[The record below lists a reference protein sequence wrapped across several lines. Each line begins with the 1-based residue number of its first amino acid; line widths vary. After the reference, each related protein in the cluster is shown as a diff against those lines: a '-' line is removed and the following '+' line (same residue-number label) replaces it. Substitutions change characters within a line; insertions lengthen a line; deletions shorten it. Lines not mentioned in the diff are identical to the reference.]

1 MEADVVL
8 AAAQRA
14 SRRRSAWVSA
24 VSGTVIAAVVSTLAV
39 LHPGF
44 EVQRA
49 DLNDGSVWV
58 VNGERQS
65 AARANLQIGALDA
78 VVVGEGADLEVR
90 HHGSDV
96 MLLDRV
102 NAQAEVLDAARS
114 TIDFTVPLPPIE
126 PDVQVVGQT
135 AVVHT
140 AATGDL
146 WTVPW
151 ALFDDFDVASVAPL
165 TFGPDSTVR
174 ASDRYG
180 LAIASP
186 VTGEVHRLAPGR
198 LDRVDQT
205 WSIEPESTGQL
216 DITIAAG
223 TWWVLDVVGERV
235 LRDGEPVDLTPW
247 LAGGN
252 AVLAQPSDD
261 ADDLIVATSNGL
273 LSIDES
279 GEVRELVADRAGEPI
294 APVVVDDCIIAA
306 WTDGTAWRSCTEP
319 TVVTLPGLVPGGD
332 LEFIVRDDR
341 VVLNDRATGNVWD
354 VRDDG
359 SLINNWVDLITEEED
374 EREERAETLDIP
386 PEVDRLQQPP
396 VAEDD
401 AFGARPGQTTI
412 LPVVLNDRD
421 PNGDVLV
428 VSETTGLS
436 GDDGARLDTVDNGQK
451 VQLSLPPDAAGVLAF
466 DYTITDGRGGSDTA
480 TVVVT
485 VRALGENGAP
495 TQVRPAR
502 TTVAEGGRVTANVLG
517 EWVDPD
523 GDPLYLADASVA
535 APDQV
540 VARPDGRVTVS
551 ELGGAGEIRTV
562 ALTVSDGSLAGS
574 GELAVTVR
582 PVGQVPII
590 AEPFAVRVVAG
601 EEVRVEP
608 LRYVRGG
615 TGTLRLVSVPE
626 RAGALIIPRLERGF
640 FRFSSDEVRTH
651 YLEYV
656 VSDGDQSATGVVRI
670 DVVAAPE
677 LAAPIT
683 VPKTAFV
690 RSLSSAVV
698 PVASTDIDPAGGVLV
713 VTGITGVPASSGIR
727 AEVLDQRD
735 ARITLTKP
743 LDGPVAV
750 TYRISNG
757 YADAEGTITVIE
769 IPRPDSLQPP
779 IAVDDAVTVRVGD
792 AVTIPVLDNDEHPD
806 DEPITL
812 APDLVRGLG
821 GNDGLLFVSGDSLR
835 YLAPDRPGDFTAVY
849 EVVGPLGVERAQA
862 TVRISVRESDEATNA
877 PPVPRTITARV
888 IAGETVRIRIPVADM
903 DPDGDSVQLVGQ
915 ETAPARG
922 TVIDS
927 GLDFVD
933 YQAGEYAAG
942 TDEFRYTVVDALGAR
957 ASGTIRVGISPR
969 LGGARNPIAND
980 DQVVVRPGGVVT
992 VPVLSNDSDPSGGAL
1007 RVTGVESGDPQMG
1020 AEVVDGGFVRLAPPA
1035 EPGIYGAIYT
1045 IENDFGGASQAFVT
1059 VSVVTDAPLQAPV
1072 ARDVVLTLTDIL
1084 ERDTVDVDV
1093 LARAF
1098 FAEGSVDELG
1108 VRVVPGYSD
1117 GAVVLPDDRIRV
1129 TVGERR
1135 QIIPFALSHPADPSV
1150 TGTAFIWVPGTAD
1163 ALPQRDRRAPSI
1175 QVVSEETVTIP
1186 INDYVVAVGGREV
1199 RLTDTATVRA
1209 TNADG
1214 SDLVVDEQTLRFRS
1228 ADLYFGPAS
1237 IAFEVTDGVSAD
1249 DPDGR
1254 VATIVLPIEVT
1265 ARENQP
1271 PVVVGASIELEPG
1284 TSRELDLVRVTSYP
1298 YPDDVDELAYTLES
1312 ALPAGLDITINGQRA
1327 TVSVAAN
1334 VPRGTRFGAAVGV
1347 RDDAAEGTPG
1357 RIDVTVVPSTRPLA
1371 RPIEDAAVAP
1381 RGETTVVDVL
1391 ANDQATNPFPLE
1403 PLRVVAI
1410 RGLESASIP
1419 AGVQI
1424 RPTDDGQAVAVT
1436 VSDSAE
1442 PGDTLLEYQVADA
1455 TGDPERLVWGSIR
1468 ISVQDVPD
1476 AVTALRVQEFGDRS
1490 LTIAWQPGASN
1501 NAPIE
1506 RFDAT
1511 VTRLSDG
1518 TVTAIVACA
1527 SSPCTVPTTGNG
1539 PDNRVRIAVSAVNA
1553 QGSSVPTTL
1562 SDPVWSDLVPPAPAA
1577 LSRTP
1582 LDGGLR
1588 VTWEKPSQPEEAS
1601 PIRRYVVTVGP
1612 VTRELQVPATDPAG
1626 TAYALPVVD
1635 AGALQNG
1642 TAYPVSVSARND
1654 AFSPLTTWNS
1664 AETTGTPA
1672 GPPLRVAAPSAVQTT
1687 PSDDPN
1693 AQQVQVDWAGAFGAN
1708 GRAIDRY
1715 FLWFTDGG
1723 GAAPS
1728 CTVTGVETGSPT
1740 LSPPEGT
1747 TAYAA
1752 DRTSA
1757 TLTGLTGDRT
1767 YRIVVYAH
1775 NGQGC
1780 TASVDVTAQTVTR
1793 PARVETVTFASDAIA
1808 VADGRFEA
1816 RIDAV
1821 TTARAGDATPFVR
1834 YRFGEAGTASAPSAL
1849 PAFVTD
1855 GTYGT
1860 LRSVQVQVCRDAS
1873 AALCG
1878 DWSDPVD
1885 VPIAV
1890 SIDVRPTFTVSGETP
1905 PEQVADIT
1913 WTPLDWTSPDS
1924 RGAYPGYANVEY
1936 LCRNDDGPAPPSS
1949 TGGSCT
1955 IGAPPSSDP
1964 RLEVRIT
1971 VGGTVFERV
1980 YRP

>member
-1 MEADVVL
+1 MVL

-14 SRRRSAWVSA
+14 SHRRSAWVSA
-24 VSGTVIAAVVSTLAV
+24 VSGTLIAAVVSTLAI

-44 EVQRA
+44 DVQRA
-49 DLNDGSVWV
+49 QLNDGSVWV

-78 VVVGEGADLEVR
+78 VVVGEGSELEVR

-96 MLLDRV
+96 MVLDRL
-102 NAQAEVLDAARS
+102 NAQAEVLDAARA
-114 TIDFTVPLPPIE
+114 TVDFTVPLPPIE
-126 PDVQVVGQT
+126 PDVRLVGQT
-135 AVVHT
+135 VVVHT
-140 AATGDL
+140 ADTGDL

-165 TFGPDSTVR
+165 TFGPDSAVR
-174 ASDRYG
+174 ATDRYG

-186 VTGEVHRLAPGR
+186 ATGEVHRLAPGR
-198 LDRVDQT
+198 LDRVEQS
-205 WSIEPESTGQL
+205 WPIEPASTGRL

-223 TWWVLDVVGERV
+223 QWWVLDPDGERV
-235 LRDGEPVDLTPW
+235 LRDGDPIDLSPW
-247 LAGGN
+247 LAEGD
-252 AVLAQPSDD
+252 AVLAHASDE
-261 ADDLIVATSNGL
+261 ADSLIVATPTSL
-273 LSIDES
+273 LSIDAA
-279 GEVRELVADRAGEPI
+279 GEVRELVADRAGDPI
-294 APVVVDDCIIAA
+294 APVVVDGCIIAA

-319 TVVTLPGLVPGGD
+319 AFATLPGLLPGESLD
-332 LEFIVRDDR
+332 FVVRDDR

-354 VRDDG
+354 VRG
-359 SLINNWVDLITEEED
+359 SGALIANWDDLIAEEED
-374 EREERAETLDIP
+374 EREEQAETLDVP
-386 PEVDRLQQPP
+386 PELDRVQQPP
-396 VAEDD
+396 IAEDD
-401 AFGARPGQTTI
+401 AFGARPGRSTI
-412 LPVVLNDRD
+412 LPVLLNDRD

-428 VSETTGLS
+428 VSETTELGP
-436 GDDGARLDTVDNGQK
+436 DDEARLDIVDSGQK
-451 VQLSLPPDAAGVLAF
+451 VQLTLPPDAAGVLAF

-485 VRALGENGAP
+485 VRQPEENGAP

-523 GDPLYLADASVA
+523 GDPLYLADATVA

-562 ALTVSDGSLAGS
+562 ALTVSDGSLAGV

-582 PVGQVPII
+582 PLGQVPII
-590 AEPFAVRVVAG
+590 AEPFAVQVVAG
-601 EEVRVEP
+601 EEARVEP

-615 TGTLRLVSVPE
+615 SGTVRLVSVPE
-626 RAGALIIPRLERGF
+626 RAGALITPRLERGF

-651 YLEYV
+651 YVEYV

-670 DVVAAPE
+670 DVTAPPE

-698 PVASTDIDPAGGVLV
+698 PIASTDIDPAGGVLV
-713 VTGITGVPASSGIR
+713 VTGITDVPADSGIR

-735 ARITLTKP
+735 ARITLTRP
-743 LDGPVAV
+743 LHGPVAV
-750 TYRISNG
+750 SYRISNG

-769 IPRPDSLQPP
+769 IPRPETLQPP
-779 IAVDDAVTVRVGD
+779 IAVDDTVTVRVGD
-792 AVTIPVLDNDEHPD
+792 AVTIPVLENDEHPD

-821 GNDGLLFVSGDSLR
+821 GNDGLLFVSGDTLR
-835 YLAPDRPGDFTAVY
+835 YLAPERPGDFTAVY
-849 EVVGPLGVERAQA
+849 EVLGPLGVERAQA
-862 TVRISVRESDEATNA
+862 TVRISVREADEATNS

-888 IAGETVRIRIPVADM
+888 IAGETVRVRIPVADM

-915 ETAPARG
+915 ETAPERG

-927 GLDFVD
+927 GLDYVD

-969 LGGARNPIAND
+969 LEGARNPVAND

-992 VPVLSNDSDPSGGAL
+992 VPVLDNDSDPGGGAL
-1007 RVTGVESGDPQMG
+1007 RVTSVESGDPRMI

-1045 IENDFGGASQAFVT
+1045 ITNDFGGASQAFVT
-1059 VSVVTDAPLQAPV
+1059 VSVVTDAPLQPPI
-1072 ARDVVLTLTDIL
+1072 ARDVVLTLADIL

-1098 FAEGSVDELG
+1098 FAEGSADELA
-1108 VRVVPGYSD
+1108 VRVVPGYSTGATVLAD
-1117 GAVVLPDDRIRV
+1117 GRIRV

-1135 QIIPFALSHPADPSV
+1135 QIVPFSLSHPADPSV
-1150 TGTAFIWVPGTAD
+1150 TGTAFIWIPGTAD
-1163 ALPQRDRRAPSI
+1163 ALPQLDRRAPRI

-1186 INDYVVAVGGREV
+1186 INDYVLAVGGRQV

-1209 TNADG
+1209 SNADG
-1214 SDLVVDEQTLRFRS
+1214 SALVVDEQTLRFRS

-1237 IAFEVTDGVSAD
+1237 ISFEVTDGVTAN
-1249 DPDGR
+1249 DPEGR

-1271 PVVVGASIELEPG
+1271 PVLVGATIELEPG
-1284 TSRELDLVRVTSYP
+1284 TSRELDLVRITSYP
-1298 YPDDVDELAYTLES
+1298 YPDDIDELAYALES
-1312 ALPAGLDITINGQRA
+1312 ALPAGLDIAISGQRA
-1327 TVSVAAN
+1327 TVSVAAST
-1334 VPRGTRFGAAVGV
+1334 PRGTRFGAAVGV
-1347 RDDAAEGTPG
+1347 RDDAAEGTSG

-1371 RPIEDAAVAP
+1371 RPIEDAAIAP
-1381 RGETTVVDVL
+1381 RGETTVVNVL
-1391 ANDQATNPFPLE
+1391 TNDQATNPFPLE

-1410 RGLESASIP
+1410 RGFDSASIP

-1424 RPTDDGQAVAVT
+1424 RPTDDGQAVTVT
-1436 VSDSAE
+1436 VANSAQ
-1442 PGDTLLEYQVADA
+1442 PGDSLLEYQVADA
-1455 TGDPERLVWGSIR
+1455 TGDPSRLVWGSIR

-1476 AVTALRVQEFGDRS
+1476 PVSGLRVQEFGDRT

-1501 NAPIE
+1501 NAPIQ

-1511 VTRLSDG
+1511 VTRVSDG
-1518 TVTAIVACA
+1518 AVTATVACA

-1539 PDNRVRIAVSAVNA
+1539 PDNRVRIAVAAINA
-1553 QGSSVPTTL
+1553 QGASAPTTL
-1562 SDPVWSDLVPPAPAA
+1562 SDSVWSDLVPPAPAA
-1577 LSRTP
+1577 VSRTP

-1588 VTWEKPSQPEEAS
+1588 VTWEKPTQPAGAS

-1612 VTRELQVPATDPAG
+1612 VTRELEVSANDPAG

-1642 TAYPVSVSARND
+1642 TAYGVSVSARND

-1672 GPPLRVAAPSAVQTT
+1672 GPPLRAAAPSAVQTT

-1693 AQQVQVDWAGAFGAN
+1693 AQELRVDWAGAFGAN

-1715 FLWFTDGG
+1715 FVWFTDGG
-1723 GAAPS
+1723 GTAPS
-1728 CTVTGVETGSPT
+1728 CTVSGVDAGSPT
-1740 LSPPEGT
+1740 LSPPAGA
-1747 TAYAA
+1747 TAYPA

-1757 TLTGLTGDRT
+1757 TLSGLAGDRS
-1767 YRIVVYAH
+1767 YRVVVYAH

-1793 PARVETVTFASDAIA
+1793 PARVTSVTFAPDAIV
-1808 VADGRFEA
+1808 VAEGRFEA

-1821 TTARAGDATPFVR
+1821 GTARAGEATPFIR
-1834 YRFGEAGTASAPSAL
+1834 YRFGESGTASAPAAL
-1849 PAFVTD
+1849 PVFVTD

-1860 LRSVQVQVCRDAS
+1860 LRSVQVQVCRDGS

-1878 DWSDPVD
+1878 EWSTSVD
-1885 VPIAV
+1885 VPVAV
-1890 SIDVRPTFTVSGETP
+1890 AIDVRPTFTVSGETP
-1905 PEQVADIT
+1905 PERVADIT
-1913 WTPLDWTSPDS
+1913 WTPLTWTSPDA
-1924 RGAYPGYANVEY
+1924 RGAHPGYANVEY
-1936 LCRNDDGPAPPSS
+1936 LCRNDDGPVPPSS
-1949 TGGSCT
+1949 TGGNCT